1 MFFKNLKNML
11 KNQPSANSVKNESLK
26 IRVAVA
32 AFEDDCP
39 ENSGRFLAQCLS
51 GRDFLDVTYYENPG
65 ESVFTNLNSRNFF
78 DFLDS
83 GKQILNMA
91 GADVLIR
98 GFREQS
104 KICLKFQVLRQ
115 YEKLNSPFFSLLNN
129 LYVPLSYFQEQ
140 NFPESIMF
148 MIEGIIVAVADT
160 KNRQAQSEKLTETAN
175 NVSRQR
181 SPRDLGLFYMPYILN
196 MLALI
201 YLCSKTDMLK
211 LQDVKIISDLLAT
224 ARKYQPVTKDV
235 LLTGNIYA
243 NLGQVYQAAAESLA
257 HHKYIFYK
265 NAADCYRY
273 AQKCFNRHSYP
284 YDFGMLSYRLSKV
297 YYGYWK
303 QSSDVQALRDAVFHL
318 REAEKIFTNVTMPY
332 FWAAIQDNLGLYLSL
347 LGLFSGNDEISMLAV
362 ENYKNRQKIYTK
374 EQWPLEWARAEE
386 SIGNIFYNSG
396 KKHDDEEYLEEAI
409 KYYAEAAD
417 IYENG
422 RLSTE
427 LKQMQICMAKADEYI
442 MQLNRK

>member
-1 MFFKNLKNML
+1 MKKYWLVLSPDTFIWLKGENGLLYQSVNHTQVPFKNVGTIK
-11 KNQPSANSVKNESLK
+11 SL
-26 IRVAVA
+26 AGQL
-32 AFEDDCP
+32 DDI
-39 ENSGRFLAQCLS
+39 
-51 GRDFLDVTYYENPG
+51 D
-65 ESVFTNLNSRNFF
+65 
-78 DFLDS
+78 
-83 GKQILNMA
+83 
-91 GADVLIR
+91 
-98 GFREQS
+98 
-104 KICLKFQVLRQ
+104 
-115 YEKLNSPFFSLLNN
+115 N
-129 LYVPLSYFQEQ
+129 LYRVE
-140 NFPESIMF
+140 
-148 MIEGIIVAVADT
+148 
-160 KNRQAQSEKLTETAN
+160 LTEEMLQQPEVNGWVRQIVDKQCGRLLEN
-175 NVSRQR
+175 NGTGNRPASMKPV
-181 SPRDLGLFYMPYILN
+181 
-196 MLALI
+196 
-201 YLCSKTDMLK
+201 LK

-235 LLTGNIYA
+235 LLAGNIYA
-243 NLGQVYQAAAESLA
+243 NLGQVYQAAAENLA

-318 REAEKIFTNVTMPY
+318 REAEKIFTSVSMPY
-332 FWAAIQDNLGLYLSL
+332 FWAAIQGNLGLYLSL

-362 ENYKNRQKIYTK
+362 DNYKNRQKIYTK

-422 RLSTE
+422 RLSAE

>member
-1 MFFKNLKNML
+1 MFFKSLFKS
-11 KNQPSANSVKNESLK
+11 QPVTNPAQNETLK
-26 IRVAVA
+26 IKVAVA

-39 ENSGRFLAQCLS
+39 ENSGKLLAQCLS
-51 GRDFLDVTYYENPG
+51 GKDFLDVTYYESPADN
-65 ESVFTNLNSRNFF
+65 VFANLNSRNFF

-83 GKQILNMA
+83 GKKILNA
-91 GADVLIR
+91 TGADVLIH
-98 GFREQS
+98 GFREQN
-104 KICLKFQVLRQ
+104 KICLKFQVLWQ
-115 YEKLNSPFFSLLNN
+115 YERPDSAFFSLLNN

-140 NFPESIMF
+140 DFPESIRL
-148 MIEGIIVAVADT
+148 MIEGVIVSASDV
-160 KNRQAQSEKLTETAN
+160 KNRKAQCEKLTEIADKIG
-175 NVSRQR
+175 REQ
-181 SPRDLGLFYMPYILN
+181 SPQGLGLFYMPYILN
-196 MLALI
+196 VLALI
-201 YLCSKTDMLK
+201 YLYSKTNVLE
-211 LQDVKIISDLLAT
+211 LQDVKVISDLLAT

-235 LLTGNIYA
+235 LLAGNIYA
-243 NLGQVYQAAAESLA
+243 NLGQVYQAAAENLA

-297 YYGYWK
+297 YCGYWK

-318 REAEKIFTNVTMPY
+318 REAEKIFTRVSMPY
-332 FWAAIQDNLGLYLSL
+332 FWAAIQGNLGLYLSL

-374 EQWPLEWARAEE
+374 EQYPLEWAKAEE

-396 KKHDDEEYLEEAI
+396 KKHDDDEYLEEAI

-422 RLSTE
+422 RLSAE
-427 LKQMQICMAKADEYI
+427 LKQMQICMTKADEYI